1 MNKIHILL
9 IMIFLHI
16 IDDYRLQGILAS
28 MKQKEW
34 WVKQEGYKDMYKHD
48 YVIALLCH
56 SFSWAFMI
64 MLPIFVSISF
74 KLTPAVISIFI
85 SNLLA
90 HALID
95 NMKANKHQINL
106 IVDQSVHLLQI
117 VLTWL
122 ILWRII

>member
-34 WVKQEGYKDMYKHD
+34 WMKQEGYKDMYKHD

-95 NMKANKHQINL
+95 DMKANKHQINL
-106 IVDQSVHLLQI
+106 IVDQLVHLLQI
-117 VLTWL
+117 VITWL
-122 ILWRII
+122 ILWRIL

>member
-1 MNKIHILL
+1 MNKFGILL

-16 IDDYRLQGILAS
+16 IDDYKLQGILAS
-28 MKQKEW
+28 MKQQSW
-34 WVKQEGYKDMYKHD
+34 WKMQRDYKDLYRND
-48 YVIALLCH
+48 YIAALICH

-85 SNLLA
+85 GNLLA

-106 IVDQSVHLLQI
+106 IVDQLVHLLQI
-117 VLTWL
+117 VVTWL
-122 ILWRII
+122 MLWRIL

>member
-95 NMKANKHQINL
+95 DMKANKHQINL

>member
-74 KLTPAVISIFI
+74 KLTPAVVSIFI

-95 NMKANKHQINL
+95 DMKANKHQINL

>member
-48 YVIALLCH
+48 YIIALLCH

-85 SNLLA
+85 CNLLA

-95 NMKANKHQINL
+95 DMKANKHQINL
-106 IVDQSVHLLQI
+106 VVDQSVHLLQI
-117 VLTWL
+117 VVTWF
-122 ILWRII
+122 ILWRLI

>member
-1 MNKIHILL
+1 MNKTYILL
-9 IMIFLHI
+9 TMIFLHI
-16 IDDYRLQGILAS
+16 IDDYKLQGILAS
-28 MKQKEW
+28 MKQKQW

-48 YVIALLCH
+48 YIVALLCH

-74 KLTPAVISIFI
+74 KITPEVLSIFVV
-85 SNLLA
+85 NLLG

-95 NMKANKHQINL
+95 DMKANKHQINL
-106 IVDQSVHLLQI
+106 VIDQLIHLLQI

-122 ILWRII
+122 MLWRSI

>member
-95 NMKANKHQINL
+95 DMKANKHQINL
-106 IVDQSVHLLQI
+106 VVDQSVHLLQI